1 LGKGLEEELRE
12 RYDRQMRIE
21 GWDQDLVSGSSVLIA
36 GVGALGCE
44 VAKNLALSGVGRLV
58 LVDRDVVELSNLNRQ
73 MLFTDSDIGL
83 KKAEVAAKKLRAINP
98 HIRVE
103 SYPIDLREV
112 PEEVFESVDVICS
125 CLDSW
130 GIRRW
135 LNSVAVLKRKPSSTA
150 P

>member
-1 LGKGLEEELRE
+1 LGKGPEEELRE

-73 MLFTDSDIGL
+73 MLFDESDIGL
-83 KKAEVAAKKLRAINP
+83 KKAEVAAKKLRAMNP
-98 HIRVE
+98 TSGSRATP
-103 SYPIDLREV
+103 STSGR
-112 PEEVFESVDVICS
+112 F
-125 CLDSW
+125 
-130 GIRRW
+130 RR
-135 LNSVAVLKRKPSSTA
+135 RSSDRWT
-150 P
+150 